1 MNSTPLT
8 LRAVA
13 FLLIGCTLI
22 GYPTSVFSVSTDDAG
37 EALTSTD
44 DFSVTNDSAEAVV
57 TETVTTQTA
66 PTIVFSDTYRRERLP
81 TTDVFGDF
89 VIGPGKFEIELAPG
103 QSRTVELTVTNRMG
117 EPKIFSFETEDMTG
131 STDGSQSIVLLG
143 DDRGPYTL
151 KDYIQISSPQFELQ
165 HAERARIPVTISLPA
180 DAEPGGRYGSLLVS
194 IVSNPND
201 TVDSNGA
208 APSSVIIS
216 RLGTLFFIT
225 TPGETRRSAELRDF
239 STIGGQTFFASGPV
253 DFSIVFENTG
263 PVHTTPYGQISITNT
278 FGDEVGFFELEPWF
292 VMPQSLRNREVTW
305 NRSFLIGRY
314 TATAQINRGYD
325 DIIDSQSFTFWVIPW
340 SIIGYTFLG
349 FFLFFLLLRFLF
361 SRFEF
366 KRKG

>member
-1 MNSTPLT
+1 MNSTPLR

-13 FLLIGCTLI
+13 FLLLGCTLI
-22 GYPTSVFSVSTDDAG
+22 GYPTSVFSVSAAEVEDNATQSQLEDITSELGAPSADAT
-37 EALTSTD
+37 A
-44 DFSVTNDSAEAVV
+44 
-57 TETVTTQTA
+57 TA
-66 PTIVFSDTYRRERLP
+66 PTITFSDNYRRERLP

-89 VIGPGKFEIELAPG
+89 VIGPGKFELELAPG
-103 QSRTVELTVTNRMG
+103 QSRTVELMVTNRMG

-131 STDGSQSIVLLG
+131 SEDGNRSVVLLG
-143 DDRGPYTL
+143 DDTGPYTL

-194 IVSNPND
+194 IISNPNE
-201 TVDSNGA
+201 VDEAGGA
-208 APSSVIIS
+208 VPASVIIS
-216 RLGTLFFIT
+216 RLGVLFFIT
-225 TPGETRRSAELRDF
+225 TPGETGREAELREF
-239 STIGGQTFFASGPV
+239 STIGRQTFFASGPI

-278 FGDEVGFFELEPWF
+278 FGDEVGFVQLEPWF
-292 VMPQSLRNREVTW
+292 VMPQSLRNREVQW

-325 DIIDSQSFTFWVIPW
+325 DIIDTGSFTFWVIPW
-340 SIIGYTFLG
+340 AIIGYVFLG